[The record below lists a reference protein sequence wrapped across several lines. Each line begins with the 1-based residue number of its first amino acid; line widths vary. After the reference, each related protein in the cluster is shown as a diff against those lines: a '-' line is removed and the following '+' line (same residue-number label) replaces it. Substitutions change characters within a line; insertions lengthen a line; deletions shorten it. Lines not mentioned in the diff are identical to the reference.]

1 MSVIGYA
8 RVSTRD
14 QQPAS
19 QIDRLRAAGAQRV
32 FVDHGQSSRQSADP
46 SGAHALTIYV
56 PATSY
61 S

>member
-32 FVDHGQSSRQSADP
+32 FVDHGQSADP
-46 SGAHALTIYV
+46 SGAHALTTYV